1 MNYLLVIEVN
11 QMTYK
16 NIVKVDQA
24 ELNVYIDGERAG
36 NTPLY
41 TVTGDYN
48 INPYSVMV
56 LGRPYSE
63 QE

>member
-24 ELNVYIDGERAG
+24 ELNVYIEGEKAPVLVFKIGRAH
-36 NTPLY
+36 
-41 TVTGDYN
+41 V
-48 INPYSVMV
+48 
-56 LGRPYSE
+56 
-63 QE
+63 